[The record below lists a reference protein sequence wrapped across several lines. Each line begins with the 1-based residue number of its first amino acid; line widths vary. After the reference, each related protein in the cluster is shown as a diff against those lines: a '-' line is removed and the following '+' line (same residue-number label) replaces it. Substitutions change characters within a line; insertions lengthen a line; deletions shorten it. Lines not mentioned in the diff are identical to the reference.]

1 MTGRTMHQT
10 DPTDSTD
17 STDSI
22 RASGT
27 TDSIGAA
34 DTATETLDGTGTAAA
49 RAVGAAHAASG
60 AAAMAAEARA
70 PDTTGAG
77 ARLLRAAAVAATLPY
92 LALKTAWLAGS
103 DIGIPEGSVLLEPT
117 VFFTV
122 ANAVTMAMDAAVIV
136 LALLLT
142 RPWGRRV
149 PAPLLLVPAFTATG
163 LLTPIIAGFPA
174 QLVLRAVGLGADPAA
189 RAAGES
195 FLHGWVYLVV
205 YGGFIV
211 QGLALAGL
219 FVPYARRRWGGVWQ
233 GPGGTRLPSPTGVA
247 AGAAAALGT
256 VLGALYVYWAFG
268 GTAWLGAE
276 RAAQHSAETGAVS
289 AVHAVCALLAGWCAV
304 LLARGGTRRPVW
316 PLAAGWTG
324 AAAAL
329 CWGLY
334 LLAVPLAPGI
344 GEGGGTP
351 SVILLAYAAQVV
363 TGCLAAAVLTAFAT
377 RRRRPA

>member
-1 MTGRTMHQT
+1 
-10 DPTDSTD
+10 P
-17 STDSI
+17 
-22 RASGT
+22 
-27 TDSIGAA
+27 
-34 DTATETLDGTGTAAA
+34 
-49 RAVGAAHAASG
+49 
-60 AAAMAAEARA
+60 
-70 PDTTGAG
+70 G

-103 DIGIPEGSVLLEPT
+103 AIGIPEGSVLLERT

-142 RPWGRRV
+142 RPWGRKV

-174 QLVLRAVGLGADPAA
+174 QLVLRALGLGADPAA

-205 YGGFIV
+205 YGGFTV

-219 FVPYARRRWGGVWQ
+219 FVPYARRRWGSVWQ
-233 GPGGTRLPSPTGVA
+233 GASGTRLPSPTGVA

-256 VLGALYVYWAFG
+256 ALGALYTYWAFG

-316 PLAAGWTG
+316 PLVAGWTG
-324 AAAAL
+324 SAAAL

-334 LLAVPLAPGI
+334 LLVVPLAPGI

-363 TGCLAAAVLTAFAT
+363 TGCLAAAVLTRFAT
-377 RRRRPA
+377 RRRIPS